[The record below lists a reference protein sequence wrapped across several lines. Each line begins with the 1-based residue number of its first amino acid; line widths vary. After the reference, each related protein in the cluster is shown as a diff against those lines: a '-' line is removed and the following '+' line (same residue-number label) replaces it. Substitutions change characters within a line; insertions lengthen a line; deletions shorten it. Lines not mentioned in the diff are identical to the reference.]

1 MQYLFLI
8 YQPTATAEPTEAEMA
23 AMWEAYGAFNRE
35 AVDRGVIR
43 GGEALAPVS
52 AATTVRVRGA
62 GTLITDGP
70 FAETKETLGGYYL
83 LDCRDLDEAIEFAAK
98 IPGARNGAIEIRPII
113 PTPEPRASA

>member
-8 YQPTATAEPTEAEMA
+8 YQPTATAEPTAAEMA